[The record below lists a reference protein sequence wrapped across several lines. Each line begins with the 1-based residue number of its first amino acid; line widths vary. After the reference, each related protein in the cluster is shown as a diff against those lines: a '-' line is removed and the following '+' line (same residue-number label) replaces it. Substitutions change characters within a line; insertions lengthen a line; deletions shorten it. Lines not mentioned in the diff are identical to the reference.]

1 MYQEVIKAVNREDK
15 EAVDILV
22 REIIKAI
29 KSKTINCDRTFK
41 TAVRQVT
48 PKGYIITDLAGSE
61 RTVKC
66 AIPGLTL
73 KPGQF
78 VWVTMPCGKLKDM
91 YVSGV
96 VGT

>member
-1 MYQEVIKAVNREDK
+1 MIQNEIKLINKEDK

-22 REIIKAI
+22 REIAKAI
-29 KSKTINCDRTFK
+29 NEKTINCDRTFK
-41 TAVRQVT
+41 TAVRQIT
-48 PKGYIITDLAGSE
+48 PKGYIVTDQSGSE

-66 AIPGLTL
+66 AIPEVTL

-91 YVSGV
+91 YISGIV
-96 VGT
+96 EK